1 MSYGFNED
9 KSKFELAEMQQQ
21 IGGKANA
28 SHTHNASDISGVLP
42 IQNGGTGGATAAAA
56 RTALGA
62 TSRRS
67 LTNTTTDSGTT
78 DVSVKAFQPSAKNIS
93 AGGTGAWT
101 INVNRTGYIPIAV
114 ELADVLPAKT
124 NISQMYIGEGSSN
137 TNMYVY
143 LNVTNNGASTVSVQP
158 IVVVRY
164 LKASMLNQ

>member
-9 KSKFELAEMQQQ
+9 KSKFDLEAMQQQ
-21 IGGKANA
+21 IDGKANA
-28 SHTHNASDISGVLP
+28 SHTHNVSDLSGVLP

-78 DVSVKAFQPSAKNIS
+78 DVSVKAFQPSAKNI
-93 AGGTGAWT
+93 AANGTGAWT
-101 INVNRTGYIPIAV
+101 INVNRNGYIPIAV

-124 NISQMYIGEGSSN
+124 YISQMYIGEAASS
-137 TNMYVY
+137 TNATVY
-143 LNVTNNGASTVSVQP
+143 FNVTNIGTSTVSVQP
-158 IVVVRY
+158 IIVVRY